1 MSDQLTEVVGVRRTL
16 LTCLT
21 VAAAIG
27 SAAAVVVPATAGA
40 ASQAPRP
47 AAGPTAD
54 QLRDRVTGCE
64 TQVSQGLYAEREG
77 MTRDIPV
84 CSTGA
89 AVHWKSG
96 MTIDCDGQRTEQCNE
111 DTDPAFQ
118 PETAFSQS
126 DGEPLIA
133 SELPYVVL
141 PLASDIWDFHDSE
154 LAGGTVVAVV
164 FEDAVVY
171 GVVGDLGPSGQIGEA
186 SYAMADALGIDP
198 DPATGGTSGKVVDYI
213 AFPGVVAEPIE
224 DPAQA
229 VTLGEQAATDLVG

>member
-1 MSDQLTEVVGVRRTL
+1 MRRTV
-16 LTCLT
+16 LTCLAV
-21 VAAAIG
+21 VAAA
-27 SAAAVVVPATAGA
+27 AAAVGPAVAQP
-40 ASQAPRP
+40 ASVTP

-54 QLRDRVTGCE
+54 QLRDRVAGCE

-84 CSTGA
+84 CATGA

-118 PETAFSQS
+118 PETAFPQS
-126 DGEPLIA
+126 DGEPLVA

-141 PLASDIWDFHDSE
+141 PLASDTWDFRDSG
-154 LAGGTVVAVV
+154 LTGGTVVAIVY
-164 FEDAVVY
+164 EDAVVY
-171 GVVGDLGPSGQIGEA
+171 GVIGDLGPSGQIGEA
-186 SYAMADALGIDP
+186 SYATAAGLGIDP
-198 DPATGGTSGKVVDYI
+198 DPSTGGVSGKVVDYV
-213 AFPGVVAEPIE
+213 AFPGVVADPIE

-229 VTLGEQAATDLVG
+229 TSLGEQAASELVGG

>member
-1 MSDQLTEVVGVRRTL
+1 VRKTF
-16 LTCLT
+16 LTCLAV
-21 VAAAIG
+21 VAAA
-27 SAAAVVVPATAGA
+27 AAAVAPMVAQA
-40 ASQAPRP
+40 ASAPGP
-47 AAGPTAD
+47 LAGPTAD

-77 MTRDIPV
+77 MTRDIPI
-84 CSTGA
+84 CATGE

-96 MTIDCDGQRTEQCNE
+96 MTVDCDGQRTEECNE
-111 DTDPAFQ
+111 DTDPAYQ

-126 DGEPLIA
+126 DGRPLIA

-141 PLASDIWDFHDSE
+141 PLASSTWDFHDSG

-164 FEDAVVY
+164 FEDTVAY
-171 GVVGDLGPSGQIGEA
+171 GVVGDLGPSGQIGES

-198 DPATGGTSGKVVDYI
+198 DPSTGGASGKVVDYI
-213 AFPGVVAEPIE
+213 AFPGVKADPIE

-229 VTLGEQAATDLVG
+229 VALGEQAANDLIGG

>member
-1 MSDQLTEVVGVRRTL
+1 VVGVRRTL
-16 LTCLT
+16 LTGLA
-21 VAAAIG
+21 VAAAVG
-27 SAAAVVVPATAGA
+27 AAIAPVAAGA
-40 ASQAPRP
+40 APQAP

-77 MTRDIPV
+77 MTQDIPV

-96 MTIDCDGQRTEQCNE
+96 MTIDCDGQPTEQCNE

-118 PETAFSQS
+118 PETAFPQS
-126 DGEPLIA
+126 DGQPLIA
-133 SELPYVVL
+133 SELPFVVL
-141 PLASDIWDFHDSE
+141 PLASDIWDFRDSG

-164 FEDAVVY
+164 YEDTVVY

-186 SYAMADALGIDP
+186 SYALADALGIDP
-198 DPATGGTSGKVVDYI
+198 DPATGGTSGKVVDYV
-213 AFPGVVAEPIE
+213 AFPGVVADPIE

-229 VTLGEQAATDLVG
+229 VSLGEQAATELVGG

>member
-1 MSDQLTEVVGVRRTL
+1 VV
-16 LTCLT
+16 
-21 VAAAIG
+21 AQQA
-27 SAAAVVVPATAGA
+27 SGA
-40 ASQAPRP
+40 PV
-47 AAGPTAD
+47 AGPGAE
-54 QLRDRVTGCE
+54 QLRDRVAGCE

-84 CSTGA
+84 CGTGA

-111 DTDPAFQ
+111 DTDPAYQ
-118 PETAFSQS
+118 PETAFGQS

-141 PLASDIWDFHDSE
+141 PLASSTWDYRDSGIT
-154 LAGGTVVAVV
+154 GGTVVAVV
-164 FEDAVVY
+164 YEDTVVY

-186 SYAMADALGIDP
+186 SYATAAGLGIDP
-198 DPATGGTSGKVVDYI
+198 DPSTGGVSGKVVDYI
-213 AFPGVVAEPIE
+213 AFPGVVADPIE

-229 VTLGEQAATDLVG
+229 VALGEQAASELVGG